1 MKVHY
6 CSSFSRGKGNKGSL
20 LRGIIQGII
29 RNTDCIIYQEYL
41 EYLRRFQRY
50 NETPG
55 GEIKK
60 YYLIYAAQGRTKA
73 R

>member
-20 LRGIIQGII
+20 LRGITQDII

-41 EYLRRFQRY
+41 EYLRRFRRY
-50 NETPG
+50 NETPA